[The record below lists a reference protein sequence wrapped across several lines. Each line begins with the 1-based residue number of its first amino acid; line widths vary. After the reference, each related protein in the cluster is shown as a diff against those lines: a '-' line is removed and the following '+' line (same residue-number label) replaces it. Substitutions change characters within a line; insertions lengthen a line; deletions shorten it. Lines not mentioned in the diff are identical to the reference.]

1 MDSNLMARNIAMIRS
16 NINELEQELKEVDAK
31 TDDVSVRLYKHTAEA
46 QLDSLRLTQLME
58 DVNSIQSSLRYA
70 SRSIAAAAA
79 TAVFGIL
86 VAILSS
92 GIGMEIG

>member
-1 MDSNLMARNIAMIRS
+1 MIRS
-16 NINELEQELKEVDAK
+16 EINELEQELKEIDAK
-31 TDDVSVRLYKHTAEA
+31 TNDVSVRLYKHLSDA

-58 DVNSIQSSLRYA
+58 DVSSIQSSLRYA

-86 VAILSS
+86 VAILTS
-92 GIGMEIG
+92 GIGMEFGA